1 MAQQREFNQDPAG
14 DTNPRDPSALASDRG
29 VGSRASTFVG
39 GDIDPVTG
47 NLTPGSAKTASQ
59 GFLVTGSENPAP
71 PPPKPSDLLTVVQGN
86 AGATGPVAAEPTFQ
100 RKDKLNGI
108 ERIGSWFCYGRGT
121 LILMQ
126 DGRYKEVQELMI
138 GDRVML
144 GGEVIAHGCAKGG
157 FTFLYKGERVT
168 GTHLVFEDGQFVRVS
183 ESKLRSAEDDYHG
196 GVYPIVTEAHLL
208 VTRSHISADFTEC
221 EGGEEMLPVQRQS
234 KLNRDIEKLSWLKMM
249 EAKYCTHVEVA

>member
-14 DTNPRDPSALASDRG
+14 ENNPRDPAALGSDRG
-29 VGSRASTFVG
+29 VGSRGATFTG
-39 GDIDPVTG
+39 GEIDPTTG
-47 NLTPGSAKTASQ
+47 NLMPGSAKTASQ

-71 PPPKPSDLLTVVQGN
+71 PPPSASQLLQDVQGT
-86 AGATGPVAAEPTFQ
+86 AAATAPVAAAPTFQ

-126 DGRYKEVQELMI
+126 NGTYKQVQELVI

-144 GGEVIAHGCAKGG
+144 GGEVIAHGRAKGG

-168 GTHLVFEDGQFVRVS
+168 GTHLVFEDGEFIRVS

-196 GVYPIVTEAHLL
+196 GVYPIVTEQHLL

-221 EGGEEMLPVQRQS
+221 EGGEEMLPIQRQS
-234 KLNRDIEKLSWLKMM
+234 KLNREVEKLAWLKTM
-249 EAKYCTHVEVA
+249 EAKYCAHVEVA

>member
-1 MAQQREFNQDPAG
+1 MAQQQQFNQDPQG
-14 DTNPRDPSALASDRG
+14 ENNPRDPSNLASDRG
-29 VGSRASTFVG
+29 VGSRAATFTG

-47 NLTPGSAKTASQ
+47 NLMPGSAKTSSQ
-59 GFLVTGSENPAP
+59 GFIVTGSENPAP
-71 PPPKPSDLLTVVQGN
+71 PPPAPSQLLQDVQGT
-86 AGATGPVAAEPTFQ
+86 AGATPPVAAAPTFI
-100 RKDKLNGI
+100 RKDRSNGI
-108 ERIGSWFCYGRGT
+108 EQVGKWFCYGRGT

-126 DGRYKEVQELMI
+126 DGRYKQVQELMI

-144 GGEVIAHGCAKGG
+144 GGEVIAHGKAKGG

-196 GVYPIVTEAHLL
+196 GVFPIVTEQHLL

-221 EGGEEMLPVQRQS
+221 EGGEEMLPIQRQS
-234 KLNRDIEKLSWLKMM
+234 KLNREVEKLAWLKTM
-249 EAKYCTHVEVA
+249 EAKYCTHVAVA